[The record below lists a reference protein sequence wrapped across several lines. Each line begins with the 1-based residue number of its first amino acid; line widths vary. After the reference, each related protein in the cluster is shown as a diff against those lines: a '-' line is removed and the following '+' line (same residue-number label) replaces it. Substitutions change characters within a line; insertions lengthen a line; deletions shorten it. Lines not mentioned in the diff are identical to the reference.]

1 MKALF
6 SLLGELIGVK
16 MLASTA
22 RLVIKRGI
30 SAHRGRMMPVLHQAA
45 RGCSSTQNPAGGEEF
60 FKINSA
66 NEGKFGDKESV
77 VGAVVDNAVDISK
90 VRPGEVI
97 DVPYELTISQAF
109 RDFWQSAFYSHDR
122 INTSTPFAR
131 SLGLQDQS
139 LPFSLMLFMAESM
152 SHADHAKIQT
162 GFSKA
167 RYHWPAFAGD
177 TLKKRFVIQSCRNT
191 SDGNYSVVDIYCEMK
206 NQRGMVVFTCVK
218 SMMFPF
224 AVPASEVKVGTPKAS
239 DNTDFLD
246 HLVKRLET
254 LQDLGTQTLSSLR
267 PGQLILH
274 TLTRPLNETHAMQL
288 ATMARVTHERH
299 FNKRLYR
306 ADELVIPGGLV
317 VGLTTSLAS
326 RDLHEVLYEELLD
339 CAFPN
344 ETGPGETIGAFTFVS
359 TREEHRSGDMEA
371 IELRTVGVKNLD
383 VHRQLAGKALP
394 IELFNGDIPRPK
406 ALEEM
411 LKKKCPELSKKIVCI
426 ADRKVYRQAPKQ
438 VPFLL

>member
-1 MKALF
+1 MMKLSRPVAAT
-6 SLLGELIGVK
+6 IR
-16 MLASTA
+16 A
-22 RLVIKRGI
+22 RLSQRAFSGSVD
-30 SAHRGRMMPVLHQAA
+30 
-45 RGCSSTQNPAGGEEF
+45 TNF
-60 FKINSA
+60 FKVNSLEA
-66 NEGKFGDKESV
+66 EDFKAGPNQKVIGSV
-77 VGAVVDNAVDISK
+77 IDNAVDLRK

-97 DVPYELTISQAF
+97 EVPYEMTVASSF

-131 SLGLQDQS
+131 SLGLQDQTI
-139 LPFSLMLFMAESM
+139 PFSLMLFLAGSM

-162 GFSKA
+162 GFSRA

-177 TLKKRFVIQSCRNT
+177 TFKKKFVIQGLRNT
-191 SDGNYSVVDIYCEMK
+191 SDGNFSVIDIHCEIT
-206 NQRGMVVFTCVK
+206 NQRGVKVFTCEK

-224 AVPASEVKVGTPKAS
+224 AVPASSVKAEAPTSEK
-239 DNTDFLD
+239 TDFLD

-254 LQDLGTQTLSSLR
+254 LQDMGSQTLTSLR

-288 ATMARVTHERH
+288 ATLGRLTHERH

-306 ADELVIPGGLV
+306 PDELVIPGGLV
-317 VGLTTSLAS
+317 VGLVTSLAS
-326 RDLHEVLYEELLD
+326 RDLHEVLYEELD
-339 CAFPN
+339 ACSFPN
-344 ETGPGETIGAFTFVS
+344 ETAPGETIGALTFIKS
-359 TREEHRSGDMEA
+359 REEHRSGDMEA
-371 IELRTVGVKNLD
+371 IELRTIGVKNMD
-383 VHRQLAGKALP
+383 VHRQLAHKELP
-394 IELFNGDIPRPK
+394 MQLFSGDGIMKPK

-411 LKKKCPELSKKIVCI
+411 LKKEYPDLAKKIVCI